1 VDTVLR
7 IGNASGFYGDRFAAF
22 REMLEGGDLGVLTGD
37 YLAELT
43 MLILG
48 RQRLQ
53 DTTRGYAGTFL
64 RQMEDCLGIA
74 LERAVTIVT
83 NAGGLNPAGLAAAL
97 KDLASRLG
105 LQARVAWV
113 DGDDVTARAAELGL
127 GNPLAANAYLG
138 AWGIAAC
145 IRSGADVVVTGRV
158 TDASL
163 VVGPAAAHFDWERNN
178 WDALAGATVAGH
190 ILECGAQATGGN
202 YSFFT
207 EHDMRRPGFPIAE
220 VHADGSCVITKHPGT
235 GGAVTIETVT
245 AQLLYEIDAPRYLGP
260 DVVARFDTVQLADD
274 GPDRVRVTGVRG
286 APPPPTLK
294 VCCNTLSGYRNAVVF
309 VLCGRD
315 IDAKAA
321 LVREQ
326 MELAVGAASPEEI
339 RWTLARTDHPDA
351 DDEEAAS
358 ALLHC
363 QVRDADPALV
373 GRAFS
378 AHAVGIGL
386 SSYPG
391 FHLTAPPGDASPV
404 GLYHPG
410 LIPADAVEHVAV
422 LDDGS
427 RVAIPPPTETAASAQ
442 LAPEAA
448 SVPAP
453 AHGGPTRRV
462 ALGSIV
468 GARSGDKGGNANLG
482 VWARDDKAWPWLA
495 HTLTIGELQRL
506 LPETAAYTIHRYV
519 LANLRALNFVIEG
532 LLGEGVA
539 SSTRFDPQAKA
550 LGEWLRSRT
559 IDIPEELL

>member
-1 VDTVLR
+1 MDTVLR

-22 REMLEGGDLGVLTGD
+22 REMLEGGDLDVLTGD

-53 DTTRGYAGTFL
+53 DTGRGYAGTFL

-74 LERAVTIVT
+74 LDRGVTIVT

-105 LQARVAWV
+105 LRARVAWV

-145 IRSGADVVVTGRV
+145 VRSGADVVVSGRV

-163 VVGPAAAHFDWERNN
+163 VVGPAAAHFEWERNN

-202 YSFFT
+202 YSFFA
-207 EHDMRRPGFPIAE
+207 EHDMRHPGFPIAE
-220 VHADGSCVITKHPGT
+220 MHADGSCVITKDPGT
-235 GGAVTIETVT
+235 GGAVTVETVT

-260 DVVARFDTVQLADD
+260 DVVTRFDTVQLEGD

-286 APPPPTLK
+286 APPPSTLK

-309 VLCGRD
+309 VLCGND

-326 MELAVGAASPEEI
+326 MELALGAASPEEI

-363 QVRDADPALV
+363 MVRDSDPALV

-404 GLYHPG
+404 GVYHPG
-410 LIPADAVEHVAV
+410 FIPADAVEHVAV

-427 RVAIPPPTETAASAQ
+427 RIVIPPPTETASSVD
-442 LAPEAA
+442 LAPEPAA
-448 SVPAP
+448 VPAP
-453 AHGGPTRRV
+453 VHAGPTRRMP
-462 ALGSIV
+462 LGSIA
-468 GARSGDKGGNANLG
+468 GARSGDKGGNANVG
-482 VWARDDKAWPWLA
+482 VWARDDKAWTWLA
-495 HTLTIGELQRL
+495 HTLTVDELQRL
-506 LPETAAYTIHRYV
+506 LPETADYAIHRYV
-519 LANLRALNFVIEG
+519 LPNLRALNFVIEG

-550 LGEWLRSRT
+550 LGEWLRSRN